1 MSARTT
7 AGQSPQE
14 FWHPARGPAAP
25 ADLDG
30 WTLPRILDARAQQE
44 PDTPVFRVRRAGV
57 YRTITWAE
65 LRADVGDL
73 AAGLHGL
80 GLRPGERVAILGDAC
95 PDWIAADLAVL
106 SAGGLTVGIYP
117 TSSVE
122 EVTRQVAH
130 VGVSIFIAHRRTDLE
145 PLLPSLR
152 ESPTVREILLV
163 ADPAAEMR
171 AAGVVAVAD
180 VCRAGREQLTRDPDL
195 FARMLASGGAD
206 DPMRLFFTSG
216 STGAPKAVVHTHR
229 SLMLAA
235 DGAVIRHPAMRA
247 RSQRVVAFLPL
258 SHVSPALN
266 VVVMPFITHVV
277 PHFGEEGQDPF
288 ELVREVR
295 PTYLA
300 FMPRH
305 YQKLGAELAER
316 TRQWPWLRRRVYEVA
331 RRLGVR
337 AIEAHWAG
345 RPVPR
350 WLRLAHGA
358 ARRFVFRTLLA
369 TAGLDAVARAQTSS
383 AAMPPSV
390 AALWAMWGL
399 DLREGYGSTESAG
412 AIAAQLEPFPRPGD
426 IGRELPTPWYE
437 TRLAE
442 DGEIVFRSP
451 ILFAGYWND
460 PEATAAVM
468 EDGWLHTGD
477 LGELTPEGNIRLV
490 GRKKDLII
498 TSGGKSLSPQEIELP
513 LKSSPYVSEVVAV
526 GEGRKYVAA
535 LVELAAEPV
544 ALWAREQ
551 GIPAV
556 AYADLAAHPA
566 VGALIAGEIERAN
579 AALARVAQIKRFR
592 ILPRPL
598 DAEQEEVTATRKVRR
613 QVVQAHFQSLIDEM
627 FDAAEEALI
636 AAQVQSRLSD
646 A

>member
-1 MSARTT
+1 MSSE
-7 AGQSPQE
+7 SPPE
-14 FWHPARGPAAP
+14 FWHPDRGPATP
-25 ADLDG
+25 SDLDG
-30 WTLPRILDARAQQE
+30 WTLPRILDTRARQE
-44 PDTPVFRVRRAGV
+44 PDATVFRVRSAGAYRA
-57 YRTITWAE
+57 ITWAE
-65 LRADVGDL
+65 LRAEVAAL
-73 AAGLHGL
+73 AAGLHDL
-80 GLRPGERVAILGDAC
+80 GLQPGERVAILGDAC
-95 PDWIAADLAVL
+95 PEWIAADLAVL
-106 SAGGLTVGIYP
+106 SAGALTVGIYP
-117 TSSVE
+117 TSSVDE
-122 EVTRQVAH
+122 IARQITH
-130 VGVSIFIAHRRTDLE
+130 VGAVMFIALRRNDLA

-152 ESPTVREILLV
+152 ESSTVRRILLI
-163 ADPAAEMR
+163 ADPDDELR
-171 AAGVVAVAD
+171 AAGVVSLAD
-180 VCRAGREQLTRDPDL
+180 ARAAGRERLARTPDL
-195 FARMLASGGAD
+195 FARLLARGNAD

-235 DGAVIRHPAMRA
+235 DGAVIRHPAMR
-247 RSQRVVAFLPL
+247 SQPQRTVAFLPL

-277 PHFGEEGQDPF
+277 PHFGDEGQDPF
-288 ELVREVR
+288 DLVREVR

-316 TRQWPWLRRRVYEVA
+316 TREWPWPRRRVYEAA
-331 RRLGVR
+331 RWLGLR
-337 AIEAHWAG
+337 AIDSHWAG

-358 ARRFVFRTLLA
+358 ARRFVFRPLLA
-369 TAGLDAVARAQTSS
+369 TVGLDAVARAQTSS

-412 AIAAQLEPFPRPGD
+412 AIAAQLEPFPRPGE
-426 IGRELPTPWYE
+426 IGRPLPTPWYE

-451 ILFAGYWND
+451 IIFAGYWND
-460 PEATAAVM
+460 AEATAAVM
-468 EDGWLHTGD
+468 EGGWLHTGD

-498 TSGGKSLSPQEIELP
+498 TSGGKSLSPQEIELS

-535 LVELAAEPV
+535 LVELAAGPV
-544 ALWAREQ
+544 THWARER
-551 GIPAV
+551 GIQAV
-556 AYADLAAHPA
+556 AYADLAAHPD
-566 VGALIAGEIERAN
+566 VGALIAGEVERGN

-598 DAEQEEVTATRKVRR
+598 DVEREEVTATRKVRR
-613 QVVQAHFQSLIDEM
+613 QVVLAHFQSLVDEM
-627 FDAAEEALI
+627 YDASEDAVIAAEVHGRAS
-636 AAQVQSRLSD
+636 AG
-646 A
+646 